1 MNTSTMFVLLT
12 LGAAN
17 LSIATTLPAFA
28 DSNTPTTNGTGNCST
43 ARDNANN
50 KRCLTKPREGQKTGA
65 DQYADDREKLHSG
78 RGSAPAPREIKAVA
92 TTVGPTGT
100 TTHYSDGGTSFQPFG
115 SSDRTITRG
124 GSTYTITTRP
134 GPGGSGG
141 GRTSTSTR

>member
-1 MNTSTMFVLLT
+1 MKTSTMFVLLT

-17 LSIATTLPAFA
+17 LSTAITLPAFA
-28 DSNTPTTNGTGNCST
+28 DGNTPTTNGAGNCST

-50 KRCLTKPREGQKTGA
+50 KHRLTKPKEGQKMGA
-65 DQYADDREKLHSG
+65 DHYADDREKLHSC
-78 RGSAPAPREIKAVA
+78 RGNAPAPREIKAA
-92 TTVGPTGT
+92 AT

-124 GSTYTITTRP
+124 DSTYTITTRP
-134 GPGGSGG
+134 SSGGSDG